1 MTSGSGQ
8 RKPRLIDRFRDRV
21 LRPID
26 PEDSPKGAYELSG
39 RELEIEQKRLNEKER
54 AIGLLAG
61 PVATL
66 IAFAVVHEVVTH
78 DPAQY
83 LSNGAANSAYVNPSI
98 YYELFVILLIL
109 SFGMSAMAM
118 WRKRIPLGIATALY
132 GLAIFNMHYWGFG
145 VPFVLVGAWYL
156 VRAYRL
162 NRNLRES
169 NLDNGPAVTS
179 RPPLPHHRTSATRRL
194 RSLGSGSRPVQVFRL
209 FRRRAIAISEAIN
222 TTSSAAG
229 TINRLHDA
237 RSLRAWRTVATSP
250 GSFLAAITLTFAPM
264 AYRESL
270 GTVS

>member
-21 LRPID
+21 LRPVD

-83 LSNGAANSAYVNPSI
+83 LSSGAANSAYVNPSI

-179 RPPLPHHRTSATRRL
+179 RPPLP
-194 RSLGSGSRPVQVFRL
+194 P
-209 FRRRAIAISEAIN
+209 
-222 TTSSAAG
+222 
-229 TINRLHDA
+229 
-237 RSLRAWRTVATSP
+237 SP
-250 GSFLAAITLTFAPM
+250 NKRYTPPS
-264 AYRESL
+264 
-270 GTVS
+270 